1 MEALKKAAAAHVV
14 SSALR
19 ENGSQVVGESLQTL
33 HDAIFNQFNS
43 LPHRERA
50 AFIEKL
56 NRLAE
61 EHAVKVVSDIVGKG
75 NDGDDDGDGDGD
87 GGRDRGGDD
96 DYIDHKSQE

>member
-1 MEALKKAAAAHVV
+1 MEALKKAAAAHVLF
-14 SSALR
+14 SALR
-19 ENGSQVVGESLQTL
+19 ESGSQVVGDSLQTL
-33 HDAIFNQFNS
+33 HDAIVNQINS

-50 AFIEKL
+50 AFKEKL

-61 EHAVKVVSDIVGKG
+61 EHAFKVVSDIVGKG
-75 NDGDDDGDGDGD
+75 NDGDDDGDGD